1 MPRRGRV
8 KNLWHRQFLNAPLE
22 HSEGSNKKLGV
33 FLVCFSG
40 WVVSGRYLV
49 SGLFL
54 CCACVFVLVWCL
66 SFSVSWLGFLVSWS
80 FGILVSWFAGLLV
93 SWFAGLLAYWFL
105 GFSVSWFLGFLVS
118 CM

>member
-1 MPRRGRV
+1 MKEVIKNSVFFWCVSLDGRR
-8 KNLWHRQFLNAPLE
+8 
-22 HSEGSNKKLGV
+22 
-33 FLVCFSG
+33 
-40 WVVSGRYLV
+40 RYLV

-54 CCACVFVLVWCL
+54 CCFCVACVFVLVWCL